1 MFQRHLKGRLIEA
14 LSDSPVVLL
23 NGARQTGKTTL
34 VHVLTKTDHPA
45 RYITFDDATL
55 LAAARHDPSGFLSGI
70 EGAVVLDEIQRVPEL
85 FPAIKLQ
92 VDRNRKAGRFL
103 LTGSANVLLL
113 PRLSESLA
121 GRMETLILWPLSQG
135 EIEGRK
141 ESFIDALFGAKL
153 PWKHSIS
160 TSRAAIQHRF
170 LRGGYPEVI
179 GRVSEE
185 RRHAWCGSYLN
196 TILQRDIRDLAH
208 IEGLTDLPRLM
219 SLLATRG
226 GSLLNFSELSRTIG
240 IPQSTLK
247 RYMTLLEMT
256 FLIQRVPPW
265 FSNLGKRLVKTPKL
279 FLTDTGLMSFLTG
292 IHEAK
297 LDQDSTQLGSLLENF
312 VCMELQKQMGWNRTR
327 VSMFHY
333 RTQAGEEVDFLLE
346 ASDRR
351 IVGIEVKSSSSV
363 NERDFHGLRSLEAA
377 LGKRFHRGVVLY
389 CGSECVSFE
398 PKLQALPM
406 PTLWL
411 ME

>member
-1 MFQRHLKGRLIEA
+1 MYQRHLKEKLAEA

-34 VHVLTKTDHPA
+34 VHELTKTDHPA
-45 RYITFDDATL
+45 RYVTFDDTTM
-55 LAAARHDPSGFLSGI
+55 LAAAKHDPTGFLSDI
-70 EGAVVLDEIQRVPEL
+70 EGSVVLDEIQRVPEL

-92 VDRNRKAGRFL
+92 VDQNRKAGRFL

-113 PRLSESLA
+113 PRLSESLT
-121 GRMETLILWPLSQG
+121 GRMETLTLWPLSQG
-135 EIEGRK
+135 EIESQK
-141 ESFIDALFGAKL
+141 ESFIDALFRAKL
-153 PWKHSIS
+153 PWKHSIP
-160 TSRAAIQHRF
+160 TSRTAIQHRF

-185 RRHAWCGSYLN
+185 RRHAWCNSYLN

-226 GSLLNFSELSRTIG
+226 GSLLNFAELSRAVG

-247 RYMTLLEMT
+247 RYMTLLETT

-292 IHEAK
+292 VHEAK
-297 LDQDSTQLGSLLENF
+297 LGQDSTQPGSLLENF
-312 VCMELQKQMGWNRTR
+312 VCMELRKQMGWNQTR
-327 VSMFHY
+327 VSLFHY

-346 ASDRR
+346 ANDGRM
-351 IVGIEVKSSSSV
+351 VGIEVKSSSSV
-363 NERDFHGLRSLEAA
+363 SEGDFRGLRSLEAA
-377 LGKRFHRGVVLY
+377 LGKKFHRGVVLY

-398 PKLQALPM
+398 PKLQALPI

-411 ME
+411 KE